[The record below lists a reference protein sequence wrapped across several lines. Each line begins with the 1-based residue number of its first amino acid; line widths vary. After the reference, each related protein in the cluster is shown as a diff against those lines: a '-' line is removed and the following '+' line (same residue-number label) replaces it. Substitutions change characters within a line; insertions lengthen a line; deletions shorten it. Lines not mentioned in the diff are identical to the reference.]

1 MNSARS
7 RPLGRVPRFA
17 GEEMIVMFHMSRIRT
32 VILVIALVLA
42 LAPMANALPLNA
54 APVDRSES
62 GWLDT
67 AVRWVEEAGLK
78 RPGARRPGHSG
89 SQTGVR
95 KEANSS
101 TGGSCI
107 DPQGNPRPWSWCV

>member
-1 MNSARS
+1 VNSARS

-32 VILVIALVLA
+32 VILVVALVLA

-54 APVDRSES
+54 GPVDRSES
-62 GWLDT
+62 GWLGT
-67 AVRWVEEAGLK
+67 AFRWAEEAAGLK

-95 KEANSS
+95 KDANS
-101 TGGSCI
+101 TNGGSCI
-107 DPQGNPRPWSWCV
+107 DPMGNPRPWCV